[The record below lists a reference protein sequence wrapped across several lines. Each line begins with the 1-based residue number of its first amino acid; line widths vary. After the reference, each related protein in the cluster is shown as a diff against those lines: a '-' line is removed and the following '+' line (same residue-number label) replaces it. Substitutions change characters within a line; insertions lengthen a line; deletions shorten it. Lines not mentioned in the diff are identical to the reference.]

1 MNAYTL
7 KINALVGEDKTVTV
21 AAESE
26 VAAKHK
32 GLAEVLANNPG
43 FVKQGNI
50 NILSVEPVASE
61 PANDSTELTI
71 VEAKNLIDF
80 LSLSE
85 QSQHSL
91 YSDTTQQ
98 EITKKIALT
107 DNLVYEP
114 TYDGEKAMNADSTAI
129 NKFAAL
135 LDKTSAAIFKR
146 RTESA
151 NADRTITKGQVER
164 LKNNRSRAIS
174 QFEELKKARM
184 QAIKET
190 LIDALNVAWQEK
202 NVEYAFRKSLAP
214 EPKESLLT
222 EKGSLKTAVKKLIDE
237 LAQADKNAQIEH
249 ESRVKDVEIA
259 CHRAGINTPF
269 DAETIGPSLYD
280 KDKAVF
286 QARLER
292 LIGLD
297 ASRKLEIE
305 AKIIRDQE
313 AQKQREINEA
323 LRAQQGEVN
332 RVAREEAIAKQA
344 EENRLRANR
353 ASVEQPK
360 DKTPVNSETTKTVDS
375 VVGPIV
381 ITVTIESPLL
391 FMHQCPEVLKSR
403 LVGAQLVMTFKTVR
417 EKPTP
422 VEFLQKVTRGLF
434 DSDQQITSI
443 TIENENV

>member
-21 AAESE
+21 AAE
-26 VAAKHK
+26 
-32 GLAEVLANNPG
+32 
-43 FVKQGNI
+43 
-50 NILSVEPVASE
+50 
-61 PANDSTELTI
+61 PANDSTELSVI
-71 VEAKNLIDF
+71 EAKSLVDF

-85 QSQHSL
+85 QSQEHL
-91 YSDTTQQ
+91 YSELTQQ
-98 EITKKIALT
+98 EIDKKIALT

-114 TYDGEKAMNADSTAI
+114 NEAGEKSMNADATAI
-129 NKFAAL
+129 NKFATL

-164 LKNNRSRAIS
+164 LKNNRSRAIA
-174 QFEELKKARM
+174 QFEELKTARL

-190 LIDALNVAWQEK
+190 LVDALNAAWQEK
-202 NVEYAFRKSLAP
+202 EVACAFMKSLAP

-222 EKGSLKTAVKKLIDE
+222 DKGVLKSAVKKLIDE
-237 LAQADKNAQIEH
+237 LAQTDKNAQIEH

-259 CHRAGINTPF
+259 CRRAGISTPF
-269 DAETIGPSLYD
+269 DPETIGPALYD

-313 AQKQREINEA
+313 AQKQREIDEA
-323 LRAQQGEVN
+323 LRTQQAEAN
-332 RVAREEAIAKQA
+332 RIAREEAIAKQA
-344 EENRLRANR
+344 EENRLRADR

-360 DKTPVNSETTKTVDS
+360 DNTPVNIKPPVDS
-375 VVGPIV
+375 VVGPII
-381 ITVTIESPLL
+381 ITVTIESPI
-391 FMHQCPEVLKSR
+391 FMQQCPEVLKSR
-403 LVGAQLVMTFKTVR
+403 LSDVQLVMTFKTVR

-422 VEFLQKVTRGLF
+422 VDFLQKVTRGLF
-434 DSDQQITSI
+434 DSDQQINSI
-443 TIENENV
+443 TIRETENV